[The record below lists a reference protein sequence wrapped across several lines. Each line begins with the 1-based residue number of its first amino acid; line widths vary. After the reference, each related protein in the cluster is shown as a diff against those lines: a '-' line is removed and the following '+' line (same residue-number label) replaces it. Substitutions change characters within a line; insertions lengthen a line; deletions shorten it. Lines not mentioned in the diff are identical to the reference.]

1 MMANGGSIIIT
12 KEEYENF
19 LSQSSRI
26 SILEHQLSELRRMIF
41 GAKSERFIAT
51 DINQMTL
58 FDLPGQQ
65 TKSPEEEQITYTRNK
80 SDKKKKQPL
89 RLELS
94 AHLPRK
100 EEIIEP
106 ENIHEDAKKIGEAV
120 TEILEY
126 EPSQIY
132 VRRIVRPK
140 YIVSSNDEQTQI
152 TIADLPALPIPKGNA
167 GAGILAHILISKFVD
182 HLPFYRQKQIFKRQ
196 GVVIAES
203 TINGWFNA
211 TTTLLGP
218 LYDTLKK
225 KLLPAGYIMADETP
239 LPVLTKDKPG
249 ATHKG
254 YHWVYYDPVNKLV
267 LFDYQKTRSREGPDR
282 MLESYTG
289 YLQTDGYV
297 AYTNL
302 KNQKNITLLAC
313 LAHARRKFEHAK
325 DNDPQ
330 RAEEVLLLFQ
340 KLYDIERIAREENF
354 DFDRIKELRQQQALP
369 VLRKMETWLNE
380 NIYQTLPQSA
390 IGQAIAYTLKLWPRL
405 ARYVE
410 DGRFQIDN
418 NLIENSI
425 RPVALGRKNY
435 LFAGS
440 HHAARQAAIIYSLLA
455 TCKINNVEP
464 FGWLKHTLNVIPDY
478 PANQLHKLLP
488 GQL

>member
-1 MMANGGSIIIT
+1 MMANEGSITIT
-12 KEEYENF
+12 KEEYEKF

-26 SILEHQLSELRRMIF
+26 SILEHQLAELRRMIF
-41 GAKSERFIAT
+41 GAKRERFIAT
-51 DINQMTL
+51 DINQMSL
-58 FDLPGQQ
+58 FDLPEQQ
-65 TKSPEEEQITYTRNK
+65 IKSPEEEQITYTRNK
-80 SDKKKKQPL
+80 RDKKKKQPL

-106 ENIHEDAKKIGEAV
+106 ENIPENAKKIGEAV

-140 YIVSSNDEQTQI
+140 YIVSANDEQTQI
-152 TIADLPALPIPKGNA
+152 AIADLPTLPIPKGNA
-167 GAGILAHILISKFVD
+167 GAGMLSHILISKFVD

-196 GVVIAES
+196 QVVIAES
-203 TINGWFNA
+203 TISGWFNA
-211 TTTLLGP
+211 TTTLLEP

-225 KLLPAGYIMADETP
+225 QLLSTGYIMADETP

-282 MLESYTG
+282 MLKNYTG

-330 RAEEVLLLFQ
+330 RAEEALLLFQ

-354 DFDRIKELRQQQALP
+354 DFDRIKELRHQQALP
-369 VLRKMETWLNE
+369 VLRKMETWLNR

-405 ARYVE
+405 ARYIE

-418 NLIENSI
+418 NLIENAI

-440 HHAARQAAIIYSLLA
+440 HHAAQQAAIIYSLLA
-455 TCKINNVEP
+455 TCKINKVEP
-464 FGWLKHTLNVIPDY
+464 FVWLKHTLNVIPDY